1 MESVLQKNY
10 YLMRDF
16 EDNVVHVFTRKEK
29 AVKIVNE
36 LQEQNPKM
44 LIQLTEDIPAAA
56 LARALKKK
64 GNETKASETEYFE
77 CSLGSPRHGPGMLE
91 LCRFHA
97 HVWFGLIV
105 WMCKFLGI

>member
-1 MESVLQKNY
+1 MYAIKVYLTRPKKSGLATKDGYFMESVLQRNY

-16 EDNVVHVFTRKEK
+16 EDNIVHVFTRKEK
-29 AVKIVNE
+29 AQKIVNE

-64 GNETKASETEYFE
+64 GNETKAVESEE
-77 CSLGSPRHGPGMLE
+77 SSSKGG
-91 LCRFHA
+91 
-97 HVWFGLIV
+97 
-105 WMCKFLGI
+105 

>member
-1 MESVLQKNY
+1 MYAIKVYLSRPKKSGLATKDGYFMESALLRNY

-16 EDNVVHVFTRKEK
+16 ADNIVHVYTRKEK
-29 AVKIVNE
+29 AEKIVKD

-64 GNETKASETEYFE
+64 GNETKAVETKEP
-77 CSLGSPRHGPGMLE
+77 SSKGG
-91 LCRFHA
+91 
-97 HVWFGLIV
+97 
-105 WMCKFLGI
+105 

>member
-1 MESVLQKNY
+1 MYAIKVYLTRPKKSGLATKDGYFMESVLQKNY

-64 GNETKASETEYFE
+64 GNETKASETNE
-77 CSLGSPRHGPGMLE
+77 SDSKGG
-91 LCRFHA
+91 
-97 HVWFGLIV
+97 
-105 WMCKFLGI
+105 

>member
-1 MESVLQKNY
+1 VYAIKVYLSRPKKSGLATKDGYFMETALQKNY

-29 AVKIVNE
+29 AQKIVNE

-64 GNETKASETEYFE
+64 GNETKATETNE
-77 CSLGSPRHGPGMLE
+77 SSSKGG
-91 LCRFHA
+91 
-97 HVWFGLIV
+97 
-105 WMCKFLGI
+105 

>member
-1 MESVLQKNY
+1 MYAIKVYLTRPKKSGLATKDGYFMESVLQRNY

-16 EDNVVHVFTRKEK
+16 EDNIVHVFTRKEK
-29 AVKIVNE
+29 AEKIVNE

-64 GNETKASETEYFE
+64 Q
-77 CSLGSPRHGPGMLE
+77 
-91 LCRFHA
+91 
-97 HVWFGLIV
+97 IV
-105 WMCKFLGI
+105 PEE

>member
-1 MESVLQKNY
+1 MYAIKVYLSRPKKSGLATKDGYFMETALQKNY

-29 AVKIVNE
+29 AQKIVNE

-64 GNETKASETEYFE
+64 GNETKATETNE
-77 CSLGSPRHGPGMLE
+77 SSSKGG
-91 LCRFHA
+91 
-97 HVWFGLIV
+97 
-105 WMCKFLGI
+105 

>member
-1 MESVLQKNY
+1 MYAIKVYLTRPKKSGLATKGNPFMQDALEKNY

-29 AVKIVNE
+29 AEKTVNE

-64 GNETKASETEYFE
+64 QIVSEE
-77 CSLGSPRHGPGMLE
+77 
-91 LCRFHA
+91 
-97 HVWFGLIV
+97 
-105 WMCKFLGI
+105 K